1 MERIFIDDKK
11 NYKIVYNDGTVH
23 RFNTN
28 VIRRDYPH
36 LNDYD
41 IRLFRDILKY
51 SYADI
56 IEIEYSISTYTTPID
71 IIIKCLWNM
80 VDSSREFI
88 GCNPKDL
95 HIYIKHLRYITNI
108 EMFKN
113 RFNKFVNP
121 LGSLYRYSRRKY
133 EEVELTDSMKI
144 KLLNVSKFSQDNG
157 IIRSFENIDLSKSY
171 DILSGVFENVP
182 SRYDKTNI
190 VKIRNN
196 QIGKF
201 KMYKILDLAIL
212 YTLIGLENK
221 TIAADSFVFSSINDI
236 HISKSNGHYSNPGFV
251 VRDYGVKIGR
261 CIHSYQPTPK
271 SISMIKNSV
280 MVSDYVY
287 NYCDVKP
294 LRKYYLEHYTELSQE
309 YIDMP
314 ESMYER
320 LVFKYLTLPY
330 TVYTHENTGE
340 VRVVIADREYL
351 YDNTFPC
358 LDADF
363 IIYELIDTVTGELM
377 YFSPALVNDV
387 YDKIAMNTS
396 NKLSNLDI
404 YLNANSNFSELRFND
419 SI

>member
-11 NYKIVYNDGTVH
+11 NYKIIYNDGTVH

-28 VIRRDYPH
+28 TIRREYPH
-36 LNDYD
+36 LNDHD

-51 SYADI
+51 SCAEI
-56 IEIEYSISTYTTPID
+56 IEIDHSSRYTTPID

-80 VDSSREFI
+80 VDSSRKFI
-88 GCNPKDL
+88 DCNPKDL

-108 EMFKN
+108 ELFKN

-133 EEVELTDSMKI
+133 DEVELTDSMKI

-171 DILSGVFENVP
+171 DILSDVFEIVP

-212 YTLIGLENK
+212 YTLIGLGNK
-221 TIAADSFVFSSINDI
+221 TVTADSFIFSSINDI
-236 HISKSNGHYSNPGFV
+236 HVPKSNGHLDNPGFV
-251 VRDYGVKIGR
+251 VRDNGVKIGR
-261 CIHSYQPTPK
+261 WVLSYPPSPK
-271 SISMIKNSV
+271 SISRIKRSI
-280 MVSDYVY
+280 MVCDYIY
-287 NYCDVKP
+287 NYCDIKP
-294 LRKYYLEHYTELSQE
+294 LRENYLEQYTELSQD
-309 YIDMP
+309 YMDMP

-320 LVFKYLTLPY
+320 LIFKYLTLPY
-330 TVYTHENTGE
+330 TVYTHKSSGE
-340 VRVVIADREYL
+340 VRVIIADKEYL

-358 LDADF
+358 LDAAF
-363 IIYELIDTVTGELM
+363 IIYELIDTVDGELM
-377 YFSPALVNDV
+377 YFSPALVNDL
-387 YDKIAMNTS
+387 YDKIATNTS

-404 YLNANSNFSELRFND
+404 YLNSNRNLTELKFSD
-419 SI
+419 SNL